1 MTFTYGVC
9 KFAGFFF
16 AKNALFLQNFLNVF
30 FTKFSFS
37 FLHRPNIQSINL
49 QYSENYGV
57 KYGVCKNVF
66 QKCNF
71 FRTFSAHFFSY

>member
-30 FTKFSFS
+30 FAKFSFH
-37 FLHRPNIQSINL
+37 FYTDQ
-49 QYSENYGV
+49 
-57 KYGVCKNVF
+57 
-66 QKCNF
+66 
-71 FRTFSAHFFSY
+71 TFKA